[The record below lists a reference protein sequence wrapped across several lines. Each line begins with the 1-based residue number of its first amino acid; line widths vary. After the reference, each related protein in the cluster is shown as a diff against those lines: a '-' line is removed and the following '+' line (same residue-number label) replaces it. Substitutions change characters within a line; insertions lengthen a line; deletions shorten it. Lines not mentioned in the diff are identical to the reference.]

1 MQLISTS
8 LPSWGESPDEKE
20 LLLRHASAI
29 HLPRVVLPPSFLKVS
44 PTLRRDFLRYALAM
58 ACFPAEQ
65 AIAARP
71 EQGVFE
77 APPEGGAASP
87 PVARTPVPPSREGF
101 WSQPRSL
108 NLVRK
113 ETRER
118 LNVVYW
124 KEGKL
129 VPEAYWR
136 ICALL
141 RDTRQ
146 GLMTAMDPRALDIL
160 RGVQGYYDQ
169 ANWPYPLVVTSGF
182 RTKKT
187 NDSLA
192 LEGSAKNSMHLYG
205 RAVDLYIPGVP
216 PADLAR
222 LGLYFRGG
230 GVGFYPKKGFVH
242 LDTGNFR
249 FWSR

>member
-1 MQLISTS
+1 LV
-8 LPSWGESPDEKE
+8 P
-20 LLLRHASAI
+20 
-29 HLPRVVLPPSFLKVS
+29 PPSFLAVKPS
-44 PTLRRDFLRYALAM
+44 ARRNFLKYALA
-58 ACFPAEQ
+58 AVCLPTEQ

-77 APPEGGAASP
+77 APRDEETPSP
-87 PVARTPVPPSREGF
+87 LVAQPPISSPREEF

-129 VPEAYWR
+129 IPEAYWR
-136 ICALL
+136 VCALL

-146 GLMTAMDPRALDIL
+146 GLMTGMDPRVLDIL

-169 ANWPYPLVVTSGF
+169 VKWSYPLVVTSGF

-187 NDSLA
+187 NDSLV
-192 LEGSAKNSMHLYG
+192 LEGAAKNSMHLYG